1 MLINQKKLEEFSRQ
15 KQREIEELKAFIDQ
29 SLKKQKLEQIQY
41 QDILKSKVKTEK
53 QI

>member
-1 MLINQKKLEEFSRQ
+1 MLINKKKLEEFSRQ

-41 QDILKSKVKTEK
+41 QEKWKSKVKTEK